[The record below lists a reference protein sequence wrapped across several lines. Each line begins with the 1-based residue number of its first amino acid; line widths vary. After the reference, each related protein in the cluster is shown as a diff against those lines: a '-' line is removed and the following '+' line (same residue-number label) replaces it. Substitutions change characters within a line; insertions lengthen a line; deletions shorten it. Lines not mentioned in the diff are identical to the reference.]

1 MANVSRPR
9 GLSPV
14 GTVTGAAYNE
24 QGQLFAVANDATNTY
39 AIGDIVTY
47 AGGSDTNG
55 IAYVTKMTADTS
67 LPLGVIVGIRPA
79 DPGVSL
85 QGTNIDLSKIY
96 LSQSSGLRYIYVITD
111 PNVVYE
117 AQADTYALADVM
129 KAAGGNYTAAD
140 SLSQSSPQ
148 SSLTLKA
155 STVTALGTS
164 GSLGLPFLVVGF
176 AQRSDNAAGSYA
188 KVNVVLN
195 KQLYKQ
201 AAGTA

>member
-14 GTVTGAAYNE
+14 GTVTGAPFNE
-24 QGQLFAVANDATNTY
+24 QGQLFAIANDATNTY
-39 AIGDIVTY
+39 AIGDLVTY

-55 IAYVTKMTADTS
+55 VAYITKMTADSTE
-67 LPLGVIVGIRPA
+67 PLGVIVSIRPA

-85 QGTNIDLSKIY
+85 QGVDIDLGKLYIP
-96 LSQSSGLRYIYVITD
+96 QSAGLRYVYVVTD

-117 AQADTYALADVM
+117 IQADTYALADVF
-129 KAAGGNYTAAD
+129 KNAGGNYTAAD

-164 GSLGLPFLVVGF
+164 GSLGLPFTVIGF
-176 AQRSDNAAGSYA
+176 SQRSDNAAGSYA
-188 KVNVVLN
+188 KVNIVLN
-195 KQLYKQ
+195 KAFFKQ
-201 AAGTA
+201 AQGTA

>member
-85 QGTNIDLSKIY
+85 QGTNINLGQLYIS
-96 LSQSSGLRYIYVITD
+96 LNSGSYTYVYVITD
-111 PNVVYE
+111 PAVVTLE
-117 AQADTYALADVM
+117 TTNSLA
-129 KAAGGNYTAAD
+129 NF
-140 SLSQSSPQ
+140 SSP
-148 SSLTLKA
+148 SLIVPT
-155 STVTALGTS
+155 
-164 GSLGLPFLVVGF
+164 GSVSEIGIVGL
-176 AQRSDNAAGSYA
+176 
-188 KVNVVLN
+188 
-195 KQLYKQ
+195 
-201 AAGTA
+201 